1 MSICAHF
8 ALQSGARPM
17 EHCIPRGANRVK
29 EDIRTT
35 QEIFGDMLG
44 GLASLGA
51 RGVDGFVIAKALA
64 RLLIQQGVIDKETFI
79 ATMREVA
86 QEELEES
93 DEITTFLGETFTE
106 ILDGLQERAARTR
119 RGIPTE

>member
-1 MSICAHF
+1 M
-8 ALQSGARPM
+8 Q
-17 EHCIPRGANRVK
+17 

-35 QEIFGDMLG
+35 QEIFGDLFG

-64 RLLIQQGVIDKETFI
+64 RLLIQQGLVDKETFI

-86 QEELEES
+86 AEELEGSE
-93 DEITTFLGETFTE
+93 EMTHFLGEAFTE
-106 ILDGLQERAARTR
+106 ILEQLHTR
-119 RGIPTE
+119 LE

>member
-1 MSICAHF
+1 M
-8 ALQSGARPM
+8 Q
-17 EHCIPRGANRVK
+17 

-35 QEIFGDMLG
+35 QEIFGDLFG

-64 RLLIQQGVIDKETFI
+64 RLLIQQGIINKETFI

-86 QEELEES
+86 KEELEES
-93 DEITTFLGETFTE
+93 DELTHFLSETYTE
-106 ILDGLQERAARTR
+106 ILEQLQQRMEKTR
-119 RGIPTE
+119 QSGQGKSPSA

>member
-1 MSICAHF
+1 M
-8 ALQSGARPM
+8 QQ
-17 EHCIPRGANRVK
+17 

-35 QEIFGDMLG
+35 QEIFGDLFG

-64 RLLIQQGVIDKETFI
+64 RLLIQQGIISKETFI

-86 QEELEES
+86 KEELEES
-93 DEITTFLGETFTE
+93 DEITQFLSDTFTE
-106 ILDGLQERAARTR
+106 ILEGLQQRAERTKGEPKPPEA
-119 RGIPTE
+119 